1 LSQSLQAWTD
11 WPPDCEG
18 NEMKNIAE
26 FMKSTLIGGLFVL
39 LPLVLFYL
47 ILAEILEPGH
57 KWSVPKKTETIHQSQ

>member
-1 LSQSLQAWTD
+1 
-11 WPPDCEG
+11 
-18 NEMKNIAE
+18 MKNIVE